1 MPKGVREAGSLC
13 PHGAQ
18 AKPFQTSH
26 LCWQD
31 RIGKEVGRQMTG
43 AGIAVNHVP
52 AVVLDAAP
60 REFYGMGTR
69 HGLNNRSS
77 QISTA
82 LGPRIPPGGP
92 TQEGRR
98 RTWEASGGLKT
109 QYSLASGRRRHER
122 SMPDLPGARAV
133 QEAAARFKD
142 DLSAATNQRA
152 AVKYR
157 SVDELLRIGRMDAS
171 ELAAAKRAG
180 AGTIVALA
188 VGMRGGG
195 GGGGDAQG
203 AVARHQDDLGAA
215 AHQREAV
222 RWRSEGEMLRIA
234 KMSSSEVEAAKR
246 QGAGTIVALAKAM
259 RGGGAQGVP
268 SAAAREALGVKR
280 QGLAPSSLGRATLIA
295 LPM

>member
-1 MPKGVREAGSLC
+1 MC

-82 LGPRIPPGGP
+82 LGP
-92 TQEGRR
+92 